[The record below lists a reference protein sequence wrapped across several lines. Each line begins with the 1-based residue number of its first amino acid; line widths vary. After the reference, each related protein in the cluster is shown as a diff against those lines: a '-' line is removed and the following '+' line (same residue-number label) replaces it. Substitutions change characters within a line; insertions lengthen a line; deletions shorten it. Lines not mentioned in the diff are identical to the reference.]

1 MHILICKVRIVI
13 NDHPWLDHE
22 LLKLRKNKHRSIASN
37 SDGPGDFI
45 RFSKTCRAPTQ
56 PETPQTWRSCGFC
69 RAWCKLSTNCIRPV
83 DFVKSVNI
91 RLAATWYCKLV
102 SSWWN
107 NLHRACMQFASCSES
122 SCLTTCNRLGII
134 KPEQAMRTDPDIGLV
149 IADFLQL
156 ARFWLC
162 KIMIKQKKKLYD
174 LKLSSQHAQTKKVPG
189 LKTTTNQNVTDLP
202 VS

>member
-1 MHILICKVRIVI
+1 
-13 NDHPWLDHE
+13 
-22 LLKLRKNKHRSIASN
+22 
-37 SDGPGDFI
+37 
-45 RFSKTCRAPTQ
+45 
-56 PETPQTWRSCGFC
+56 
-69 RAWCKLSTNCIRPV
+69 
-83 DFVKSVNI
+83 
-91 RLAATWYCKLV
+91 
-102 SSWWN
+102 
-107 NLHRACMQFASCSES
+107 MQFASCSES
-122 SCLTTCNRLGII
+122 SCLTTCNRLVII
-134 KPEQAMRTDPDIGLV
+134 KPEQTMRTDPDIGLV